1 MQDVKTK
8 VSFSHDYDEERGF
21 HIATIHVE
29 GRLGKLAKLLDDLN
43 QKVVMPLA
51 EQFDPD
57 GEEGK

>member
-43 QKVVMPLA
+43 SESSHATSRAVRSRR
-51 EQFDPD
+51 
-57 GEEGK
+57 